1 MRHYLFITLHLGAAL
16 FVSTMMPSCTTSE
29 SVPETPSPIAPD
41 KEGCPIAIHFSTL
54 AQAAS
59 RASGSNALPSP
70 LAQDTKF
77 RVYVYSNGSKE
88 ATGLYTVGSGNQ
100 TVSSTSGENG
110 YMSLYRGTYDFYL
123 VSDNTPTDSQ
133 PTANDDGQISV
144 NNGTDFICTTLKD
157 VVVQPTST
165 DANSI
170 TIPVNNPFSHL
181 SSQLWVAVTAASTQ
195 PKAITSLAVNSIK
208 VENLSSAR
216 TYNLGGGAYSGTP
229 TYNVTFSTP
238 QWNGT
243 SAFTTSTTSESGG
256 TVYTIES
263 KGPYLALPTDGST
276 ELKFTINL
284 SVSYTK
290 ADGSATADTKE
301 YIATTPKALLPGT
314 KYRFEFAL
322 TFFGDLAETDM
333 ALTVKTYTINELI
346 TDEIGGDPE

>member
-1 MRHYLFITLHLGAAL
+1 MRHYLFITLYMGAAL

-41 KEGCPIAIHFSTL
+41 KEGCPVTIHFSTL

-59 RASGSNALPSP
+59 RASGSNTLPVAL
-70 LAQDTKF
+70 AEGTKF
-77 RVYVYSNGSKE
+77 RVYAYSNGKRE

-100 TVSSTSGENG
+100 TSSSTNGENG

-123 VSDNTPTDSQ
+123 VSDNTSSDSQ
-133 PTANDDGQISV
+133 PTANPDGQITV
-144 NNGTDFICTTLKD
+144 TNGTDFICTTLKD

-165 DANSI
+165 DASSI

-195 PKAITSLAVNSIK
+195 PKAITSLVVNSIK
-208 VENLSSAR
+208 VENLSTER
-216 TYNLGGGAYSGTP
+216 TYNLGDGAYSGTP
-229 TYNVTFSTP
+229 TYSATFSTP
-238 QWNGT
+238 QWND
-243 SAFTTSTTSESGG
+243 FNTSTATETDG
-256 TVYTIES
+256 TAYTIES
-263 KGPYLALPTDGST
+263 NNPYLALPTDGST

-284 SVSYTK
+284 TVGYTT
-290 ADGSATADTKE
+290 AGGSATTDTKE
-301 YIATTPKALLPGT
+301 YLATTPKALLPGT

-333 ALTVKTYTINELI
+333 ALTVKAYTINELI
-346 TDEIGGDPE
+346 TDDIGGDPE

>member
-16 FVSTMMPSCTTSE
+16 LISTMMPSCTTRDGI
-29 SVPETPSPIAPD
+29 PETTSPTVPD
-41 KEGCPIAIHFSTL
+41 REGSPIAIHFSTL

-70 LAQDTKF
+70 LAQGTKF
-77 RVYVYSNGSKE
+77 RVYAYSNGKRE

-100 TVSSTSGENG
+100 TASSTSGENG

-123 VSDNTPTDSQ
+123 VSDNTSADSQ
-133 PTANDDGQISV
+133 PTANTDGQITV
-144 NNGTDFICTTLKD
+144 TNGTDFICTTLKD

-165 DANSI
+165 DASSI

-181 SSQLWVAVTAASTQ
+181 SSQLWVTVTAASTQ

-208 VENLSSAR
+208 VENLSADR

-229 TYNVTFSTP
+229 AYNATFNTP

-243 SAFTTSTTSESGG
+243 SAFDTSTIVESGG
-256 TVYTIES
+256 TAYTIES
-263 KGPYLALPTDGST
+263 KNPYLALPTDGST

-284 SVSYTK
+284 SVGYTK
-290 ADGSATADTKE
+290 ADGSATTDTKE

-333 ALTVKTYTINELI
+333 ALTVKAYTINELI